1 MRFQAKFSIN
11 IPGGIENAKGEHV
24 SQIKS
29 VAIVESAVN
38 YGDAEYQIGRMIQE
52 VYPGSTY
59 LVDEIKK
66 VKISDIVDVH
76 LSTVTNDDW
85 KWFVVD
91 ASMMTFSDITGK
103 DKMESLGSTLVFAE
117 SAVDAIKRVSETFPD
132 TLDIHINK
140 CQVTRITDIIWAEK
154 DSGEDSVGPI
164 FN

>member
-1 MRFQAKFSIN
+1 MRFQAKFSVN

-29 VAIVESAVN
+29 VAIIESAVN
-38 YGDAEYQIGRMIQE
+38 YGDAEYQIGRMIE
-52 VYPGSTY
+52 EMYPGSTY

-76 LSTVTNDDW
+76 LNTVTNDDW

-103 DKMESLGSTLVFAE
+103 DKVESLGSTLVFAE
-117 SAVDAIKRVSETFPD
+117 SAVDAIKRASETFPG
-132 TLDIHINK
+132 TLNIRIDK
-140 CQVTRITDIIWAEK
+140 CQVTKVTDIIWAKKES
-154 DSGEDSVGPI
+154 DEDAVEPI